1 VSNSSL
7 KVRIRAAKA
16 TELIPARAGAVK
28 TPRGSEK
35 IDTIFRQWRTERPDI
50 DASPV
55 HIYGLICELYLQSTA
70 FINEILAPYDLYR
83 GTFDALT
90 ALRRA
95 GAPYSLTPKQLTK
108 SLMLSAAGLTSRLDR
123 LEAMKLIARLPEPS
137 DRRTLR
143 ITLTSTG
150 KALVDK
156 LLPLMFEEQRRR
168 LEPLGQRRQKRLAV
182 ELKVFAD
189 SLVQINGQDVV
200 DDSVS

>member
-1 VSNSSL
+1 MPARV
-7 KVRIRAAKA
+7 VAAKA
-16 TELIPARAGAVK
+16 PRA
-28 TPRGSEK
+28 SEK

-83 GTFDALT
+83 GTFDVLT

-95 GAPYSLTPKQLTK
+95 GAPYSLTPKQLTR

-123 LEAMKLIARLPEPS
+123 LEAMKLIARLPEPN

-143 ITLTSTG
+143 ITLTSAG
-150 KALVDK
+150 KVVVDK
-156 LLPLMFEEQRRR
+156 LLPLMFEEQQRR

-182 ELKVFAD
+182 ELKAFAD
-189 SLVQINGQDVV
+189 SLVQINGQDVA

>member
-1 VSNSSL
+1 MPNSPL
-7 KVRIRAAKA
+7 KIRTRTARAPG
-16 TELIPARAGAVK
+16 PARAAA
-28 TPRGSEK
+28 TNTLRASEK

-55 HIYGLICELYLQSTA
+55 HIYGLICQLYLQSTA

-83 GTFDALT
+83 GTFDVLT

-95 GAPYSLTPKQLTK
+95 GRPYSLTPKQLTK

-123 LEAMKLIARLPEPS
+123 LEAMKLIARLPEPN

-143 ITLTSTG
+143 ITLTSAG
-150 KALVDK
+150 RALVDK

-168 LEPLGQRRQKRLAV
+168 LEPLGERRQKRLAV
-182 ELKVFAD
+182 ELKAFAD
-189 SLVQINGQDVV
+189 NLVQIDGEDVA